1 MTTERSASDRWLLR
15 QPTDLPMR
23 LFCFPH
29 AGAGA
34 SAYGSWAGALAGAG
48 VDVCPVQLPGRENR
62 FREPRH
68 HRLEPLLE
76 ALVSA
81 LQRHLDRPYALFGH
95 SLGALL
101 AYELARFL
109 SGVGVGPDRLLV
121 SGRIAPQLSDPR
133 PPMHASSRRGA
144 GREAARARW
153 DPRRRAGESRAP
165 RPAAAHPSRRPVGER
180 DLPPRPRASPGRPGD
195 RLRRRPGPQGR
206 GGRAARVETHD
217 AGGFP
222 RIVVAR
228 RPLLR
233 RPEPRPAARG
243 AGHGPCA
250 LARAS
255 GPDEAD
261 PR

>member
-1 MTTERSASDRWLLR
+1 MTTGRSASDRWLLR
-15 QPTDLPMR
+15 QPADLPMR

-34 SAYGSWAGALAGAG
+34 SAYGSWAGALASAG

-133 PPMHASSRRGA
+133 PPMHGLPDAELVARLRELGGIPDAVLESPELLALQLPTLRADLAVNETYRHVPGPPLDLPVTAFGGDRDPKVAVAELHAWRRTT
-144 GREAARARW
+144 
-153 DPRRRAGESRAP
+153 RAGFRASLLP
-165 RPAAAHPSRRPVGER
+165 GDHFFVARNR
-180 DLPPRPRASPGRPGD
+180 DLLLKELGVDLALSPVARPGRG
-195 RLRRRPGPQGR
+195 
-206 GGRAARVETHD
+206 
-217 AGGFP
+217 
-222 RIVVAR
+222 
-228 RPLLR
+228 
-233 RPEPRPAARG
+233 
-243 AGHGPCA
+243 
-250 LARAS
+250 
-255 GPDEAD
+255 
-261 PR
+261 